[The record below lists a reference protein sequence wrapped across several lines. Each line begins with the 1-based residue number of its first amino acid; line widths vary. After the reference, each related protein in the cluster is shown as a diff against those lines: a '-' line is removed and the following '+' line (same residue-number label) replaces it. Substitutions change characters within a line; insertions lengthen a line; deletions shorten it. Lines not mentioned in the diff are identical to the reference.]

1 MKKILV
7 LIKRFINNKNTLMIT
22 RFILAAILLLA
33 AIGKIPEIAKFVDVV
48 SSRGLLPWSLAK
60 VYGSI
65 LPWLELILGI
75 LFALGLFSRITAGT
89 SILMIFSFII
99 ANGTAVYT
107 NSSLECNCFGFEYW
121 GTGYLQ
127 FVKTSDALG
136 IDIVMTLMAL
146 AILFYGGGR
155 WNLDSVILPKLRK
168 LIRNIH
174 NKRSE

>member
-1 MKKILV
+1 MKKIIV

-127 FVKTSDALG
+127 FVRLQTPWAL
-136 IDIVMTLMAL
+136 I
-146 AILFYGGGR
+146 
-155 WNLDSVILPKLRK
+155 
-168 LIRNIH
+168 
-174 NKRSE
+174 